1 MNSINYYKNKYC
13 KNCNKCKQSN
23 NQELFL
29 CLVNKL
35 AELEKEKTELTTE
48 GMK

>member
-13 KNCNKCKQSN
+13 KNCNKCLQSN
-23 NQELFL
+23 QSLFV

-35 AELEKEKTELTTE
+35 AELEKEKTELTIE